1 MSRFLF
7 RTIENYDVR
16 FILLYVI
23 SHNIIWN
30 IVSKKIYIRKRK
42 RLNALLDRINCILES
57 IK

>member
-16 FILLYVI
+16 FILLHVI